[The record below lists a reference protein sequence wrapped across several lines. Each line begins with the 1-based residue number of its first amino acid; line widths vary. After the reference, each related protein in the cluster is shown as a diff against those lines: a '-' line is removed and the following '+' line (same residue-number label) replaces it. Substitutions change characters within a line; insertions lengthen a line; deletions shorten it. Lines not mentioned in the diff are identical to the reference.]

1 MADARI
7 YFSYKQRAQKNRMKQ
22 ADPNQQANIH
32 TLLAALLDTPD
43 AIRRLGKWTFD
54 PDHLPA
60 SMPLEAAF
68 MRVFYDLAGDRMP
81 GILDQGQTPPV
92 VITRQEMEAN
102 LSTMRDIGP
111 DQAHEFLDEL
121 LQHKPEGTTVAHLAR
136 SVCQWVKRDA
146 RQNAFEKA
154 WLVFA
159 DDMLTEE
166 DQWQQAMD
174 FITPHAPAFEGKMHT
189 FEGES
194 MFQAFEQ
201 DQQERYAALD
211 AGRQTG
217 PRLPW
222 GLRKKVPSLRKNNL
236 TVFSAKA
243 GHGKSTVALQLA
255 HEVAHA
261 QIGYDVVYFFLET
274 SSVDTFHRLVA
285 SNTLVPTDDLLDPS
299 TFRLFG
305 DKPLEK
311 AAAAKYRAWKA
322 RYLKAQA
329 ERGRV
334 WFVHCPDITFADLK
348 AQVALYKQ
356 MSKARGRDLMV
367 IIDYYDL
374 ISPVGITVAGRE
386 RHDINNALAD
396 RLKILA
402 EQFEL
407 YLVVFAQDNLDA
419 DYSKKKT
426 SAEGQRLYARCQVW
440 VRILREEAVED
451 LLFPIDAEFPAEE
464 GNTLRDATGQP
475 VYWHRAKE
483 LSSFV
488 TFRVDKANSNVL
500 GPVDARIQNGF
511 FRIFGTA

>member
-1 MADARI
+1 MTDTRI
-7 YFSYKQRAQKNRMKQ
+7 YHSFKQRAQKNRMKQ
-22 ADPNQQANIH
+22 ADQTQQDSIH
-32 TLLAALLDTPD
+32 SLLAALLDTPD
-43 AIRRLGKWTFD
+43 AIRLLGKWTFD
-54 PDHLPA
+54 PEQLPA

-68 MRVFYDLAGDRMP
+68 MHVFYDLAGDKMP
-81 GILDQGQTPPV
+81 GVLDHEQTPPV
-92 VITRQEMEAN
+92 IITWKEMEAN
-102 LSTMRDIGP
+102 LSTMKDIGP
-111 DQAHEFLDEL
+111 DRARDFLDL
-121 LQHKPEGTTVAHLAR
+121 LRQNKPEGTAVTHLAR
-136 SVCQWVKRDA
+136 AVCQWVKRDA
-146 RQNAFEKA
+146 RQSAFEKA

-174 FITPHAPAFEGKMHT
+174 FITPHAPAFDGKQHV
-189 FEGES
+189 FEGEG
-194 MFQAFEQ
+194 MFKAFEL
-201 DQQERYAALD
+201 DQAERYAALD
-211 AGRQTG
+211 AGRQTA

-222 GLRKKVPSLRKNNL
+222 GLRKKVHSLRKNNL

-255 HEVAHA
+255 HEVAHV
-261 QIGYDVVYFFLET
+261 QSGYDVVYFFLET

-285 SNTLVPTDDLLDPS
+285 SNILVPTDDLLDPAN
-299 TFRLFG
+299 FRLFG
-305 DKPLEK
+305 DRPLEK
-311 AAAAKYRAWKA
+311 AAAAKYRQWKT
-322 RYLKAQA
+322 RYLKAQQ

-334 WFVHCPDITFADLK
+334 WFVHHPGMSFADLK

-356 MSKARGRDLMV
+356 LSKARGRELMV

-374 ISPVGITVAGRE
+374 ISPVGILVAGRE

-419 DYSKKKT
+419 DYEKKRT

-440 VRILREEAVED
+440 VRILREEATSD
-451 LLFPIDAEFPAEE
+451 LPAPIDADLPLEADNF
-464 GNTLRDATGQP
+464 LRDATGQP
-475 VYWHRAKE
+475 IYWHREKQ

-488 TFRVDKANSNVL
+488 TFRVDKANNDSL
-500 GPVDARIQNGF
+500 GPVEVRIQNGF
-511 FRIFGTA
+511 FRIFGTS